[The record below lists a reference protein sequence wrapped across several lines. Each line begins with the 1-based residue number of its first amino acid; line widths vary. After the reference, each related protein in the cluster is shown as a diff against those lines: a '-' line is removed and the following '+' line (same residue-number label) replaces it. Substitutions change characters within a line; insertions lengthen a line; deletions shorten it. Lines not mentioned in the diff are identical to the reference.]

1 MISNIHNKLKSIE
14 NVSLKG
20 EEIFLFMFVITLISS
35 FLVNTT
41 FAQFIPV
48 KVFNRIN
55 YFTMFVLALKI
66 YILDHYDWE
75 RIFVIF

>member
-55 YFTMFVLALKI
+55 
-66 YILDHYDWE
+66 
-75 RIFVIF
+75 